1 MSEPSTERPGPAAP
15 SQADTDERVSGQLV
29 DEWPGRLVRIPGGA
43 GNPAQELRELVPALG
58 RLTAGAWV
66 RSTVWGVEAGVKV
79 GARVVRIVLPSEARQ
94 LVEELRAALRAYARA
109 LLGMDELDQRLRRL
123 VPDGQ
128 ATGGRVAAEKA
139 SLKAR
144 GAELL
149 RQSADIEA
157 DDGAHPAYARI
168 LAELAPDEA
177 RMLRLLMRAGPQPV
191 IDVRA
196 SNLIGVGSQLVA
208 PRMNMMGTQAGVRYP
223 QRVPAYLN
231 NLDRLGLIC
240 FSDDAL
246 DDPGRYQVLEAQ
258 PETMEAIRR
267 AGRAR
272 TVQRSVRLTDFGED
286 FCEVCLPLDDQV
298 I

>member
-1 MSEPSTERPGPAAP
+1 
-15 SQADTDERVSGQLV
+15 
-29 DEWPGRLVRIPGGA
+29 
-43 GNPAQELRELVPALG
+43 
-58 RLTAGAWV
+58 
-66 RSTVWGVEAGVKV
+66 VWGVEAGVKV

-109 LLGMDELDQRLRRL
+109 LLGVDELDQRLRRL